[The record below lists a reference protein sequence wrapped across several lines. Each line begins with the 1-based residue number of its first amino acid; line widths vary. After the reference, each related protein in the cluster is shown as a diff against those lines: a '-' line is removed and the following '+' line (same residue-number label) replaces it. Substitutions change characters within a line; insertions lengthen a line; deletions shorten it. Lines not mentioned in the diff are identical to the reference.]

1 MRRLGVAG
9 SEHDD
14 STLMSTGRQVEIVL
28 KIARTQLN
36 ADGKSVDTADQ
47 VGNLRYRNLR
57 W

>member
-1 MRRLGVAG
+1 
-9 SEHDD
+9 
-14 STLMSTGRQVEIVL
+14 MSTGRQVEIVL